1 MWSPFNHNRS
11 ECTCTRHEAQRER
24 EREAKGQ
31 TREII
36 VSLYYDSSSLTLR
49 SVKVLNRAFCIIMPL
64 SIVSLSLPPPHSSF
78 FTASVHAWLRVQPA
92 LFSEETEETCAT
104 PCALS
109 RGNNNCL
116 RAYIYKMAC
125 PCPCKAAL
133 TPPRD
138 SSLFQERAAL
148 ANTPWEDSHRG
159 TEIRDGP
166 SGSPW
171 LILSA
176 D

>member
-1 MWSPFNHNRS
+1 MPESSEFLNPQFNL
-11 ECTCTRHEAQRER
+11 EQGGAKCDRHSTTTVPSAPALGTKRRER

-64 SIVSLSLPPPHSSF
+64 SIVPVSLSLPLPLFILLPPCTRDSSQLCF
-78 FTASVHAWLRVQPA
+78 Q
-92 LFSEETEETCAT
+92 TEAAT

-133 TPPRD
+133 TPPRTP
-138 SSLFQERAAL
+138 LFSTNRTGQHTVGR
-148 ANTPWEDSHRG
+148 
-159 TEIRDGP
+159 
-166 SGSPW
+166 
-171 LILSA
+171 
-176 D
+176 